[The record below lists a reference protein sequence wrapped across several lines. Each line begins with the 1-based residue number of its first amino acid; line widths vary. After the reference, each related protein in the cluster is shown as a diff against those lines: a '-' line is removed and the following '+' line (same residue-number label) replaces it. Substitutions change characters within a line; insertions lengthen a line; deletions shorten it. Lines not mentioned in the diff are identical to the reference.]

1 MKRIVFSVLI
11 VFMLSACSAG
21 ESPSIQGQW
30 ILVSYGSG
38 PIQTPSAADV
48 DTMIE
53 FDSEGRMTG
62 NVGCNGFGGAYEV
75 DGNMITISPI
85 ESTLMFCEGL
95 VGDQELATLTT
106 LQEMTSFE
114 LNGNLLTITSA
125 DGNSSIV
132 LERKQ

>member
-30 ILVSYGSG
+30 KLVSYGSV
-38 PIQTPSAADV
+38 PNQTPAAADV

-85 ESTLMFCEGL
+85 ESTLMFCEGPL
-95 VGDQELATLTT
+95 GDQELATLTT

-125 DGNSSIV
+125 DRNSSIV